1 MRGKMETLGWVTA
14 FVGMIGLLVFSP
26 VLTFGFAWI
35 GGRILKVCVGT
46 TQRALRRISFP
57 WPARPSPLSASIS
70 KALKLTTTK
79 GDNTNPGKPGSYEIG
94 KHTVKLPV
102 TA

>member
-35 GGRILKVCVGT
+35 GGWILKVCVV
-46 TQRALRRISFP
+46 
-57 WPARPSPLSASIS
+57 PLSLMA
-70 KALKLTTTK
+70 
-79 GDNTNPGKPGSYEIG
+79 
-94 KHTVKLPV
+94 
-102 TA
+102 